1 MWTRTICVF
10 RKTGTL
16 QSEVVRFLWCSMST
30 PKNVAQDHH
39 VRWPAFLRLL
49 TWSFLAM
56 IISMKRARFPRSS
69 WTEFVFPKQ
78 DTSLTT
84 EIVEIVWMCD
94 AFSSVSFCTRY
105 FLRKSYLSA
114 KASRQFTPND
124 PTVNLQILKCILV
137 KSHFQAHFGKLLHD
151 VLRALVLCDLSL
163 VIEENHVCLVN
174 VALEPQRCFNAIL
187 LLCIL
192 QLVAVHAHHKMYL
205 TLCVILSHLVK
216 SWNGCTSENLV
227 PQSVKNATCLKWLMC
242 MHVACI
248 DNKWKAKYICDR
260 HTKKCTVYICIVS
273 LHHIRTCT
281 SEHLKSSSIH
291 FEVNATLLAA
301 RDIVNVQ
308 LRLFVFT
315 ARHVALQEPESWSS

>member
-1 MWTRTICVF
+1 MFNEYTKECSSGSSCSLAGLLAIVDMKLLGNDHLNETRAIPKELLNWICFSKARYISHNRNRWHRLDVWCL
-10 RKTGTL
+10 L
-16 QSEVVRFLWCSMST
+16 QRQLLHEILLAQVVPQCRGFTPIHCS
-30 PKNVAQDHH
+30 
-39 VRWPAFLRLL
+39 FLR
-49 TWSFLAM
+49 S
-56 IISMKRARFPRSS
+56 
-69 WTEFVFPKQ
+69 
-78 DTSLTT
+78 
-84 EIVEIVWMCD
+84 
-94 AFSSVSFCTRY
+94 
-105 FLRKSYLSA
+105 
-114 KASRQFTPND
+114 ND

-260 HTKKCTVYICIVS
+260 HTKKCTVYMHCIIAS
-273 LHHIRTCT
+273 YTCT
-281 SEHLKSSSIH
+281 SEHLKSSS
-291 FEVNATLLAA
+291 NATLLAA